1 MSAITFDTLKFTKRL
16 KESGLPEA
24 QAEAISEAFVDAQGQ
39 LDLVTKQDL
48 EIAVKTLE
56 ANLTR
61 WIISAGVL
69 QTVLIAGLLVKLM
82 K

>member
-1 MSAITFDTLKFTKRL
+1 MSSITFDTLKFTKRL

-24 QAEAISEAFVDAQGQ
+24 QAEAISEAFIDAQGQ

-48 EIAVKTLE
+48 EIATKTLE

-69 QTVLIAGLLVKLM
+69 QTALIAGLLIKLM

>member
-1 MSAITFDTLKFTKRL
+1 MAAITFDTHQFIRTLKDA
-16 KESGLPEA
+16 GIPEN
-24 QAEAISEAFVDAQGQ
+24 QAEAISDAFKEAQGQ
-39 LDLVTKQDL
+39 LNLVTKPDL

-56 ANLTR
+56 VNLTR

-69 QTVLIAGLLVKLM
+69 QTALIAGLLIKLM

>member
-1 MSAITFDTLKFTKRL
+1 MSTITFDTLKFTKRL

-24 QAEAISEAFVDAQGQ
+24 QAEAISEAFIDAQGQ

-69 QTVLIAGLLVKLM
+69 QTALIAGLLIKLM